1 MRLNKITGLLTRMF
15 LVVSLLFG
23 VVAFAGTTA
32 DAQSWRHRGRVVVRP
47 RVFVY
52 PRTFYP
58 RAYYY
63 NYPRAYYYNRYPRV
77 YFAPSTHV
85 TEAQGYRDGLNDGRD
100 DARDN
105 DGYRP
110 ESHNSYRNAQTTA
123 YLEGF
128 RRGYDEGYRQIRGD

>member
-32 DAQSWRHRGRVVVRP
+32 DAQWRHRGRVVVRP

-58 RAYYY
+58 RS
-63 NYPRAYYYNRYPRV
+63 YYYNRYPRV
-77 YFAPSTHV
+77 YIAPSTHV

-105 DGYRP
+105 EGYRP

-128 RRGYDEGYRQIRGD
+128 RRGYDVGYRQIRGD